1 MISPAQCRAAR
12 ALLQWSQQQLADRSG
27 LGFSTIRDFEK
38 GRHVP
43 YATNL
48 ATIEQTLTKAGVR
61 FLDGNCVCLPGSS
74 DGGIV
79 PPKKESE

>member
-12 ALLQWSQQQLADRSG
+12 ALLNWSQQQLADRSG
-27 LGFSTIRDFEK
+27 LSFSTIRDFEK

-48 ATIEQTLTKAGVR
+48 ATIEQTLTEAGVR
-61 FLDGNCVCLPGSS
+61 FLDGNCVCLPGAN
-74 DGGIV
+74 DCGIV
-79 PPKKESE
+79 PPKKSD

>member
-12 ALLQWSQQQLADRSG
+12 ALLNWTQHQLADRSG

-48 ATIEQTLTKAGVR
+48 AIIEQALTEAGVK
-61 FLDGNCVCLPGSS
+61 FLDGNCVCLPDGLTRSS
-74 DGGIV
+74 R
-79 PPKKESE
+79 